1 MKTPRPQQT
10 PRAKHLTRLRAGSSK
25 KKVVIVYLW
34 HLTKEVRSCKGP
46 PDGSCLVYPYPS
58 PQCLGGL
65 GNSPVVIR
73 FNRDFGGVGLMR
85 YENPIHNRPKT
96 TTKTNLSGLNH
107 SFLKGATK

>member
-1 MKTPRPQQT
+1 MSRI
-10 PRAKHLTRLRAGSSK
+10 AKHLTRFRAGSSK

-65 GNSPVVIR
+65 GYSPVVVR
-73 FNRDFGGVGLMR
+73 FNRDFDGVGL
-85 YENPIHNRPKT
+85 KS
-96 TTKTNLSGLNH
+96 L
-107 SFLKGATK
+107 

>member
-1 MKTPRPQQT
+1 MKT
-10 PRAKHLTRLRAGSSK
+10 AKHQTRYMRGSSK

-34 HLTKEVRSCKGP
+34 HLTKEGLSCKGP

-65 GNSPVVIR
+65 GHSPVVIR

-85 YENPIHNRPKT
+85 YENPSHNRPKT
-96 TTKTNLSGLNH
+96 TTKTNLIAFNH
-107 SFLKGATK
+107 SFLKGATNE